1 MIRAIGRAGGWGAAL
16 VLALALVPV
25 AGCRTSSEGTPI
37 GPIGPA
43 PERPDDA
50 GAPIGSPP
58 DAGGA
63 GVDAGVPDVGG
74 GGVQMDAQ
82 APDPALVAYWKLDE
96 QGAMVAADSSGKN
109 NPAALIQLPAATAWT
124 LGRIGGAI
132 ELPGGGAHLRVA
144 SSVSVNGIFRAVTV
158 AAWVLRPA
166 GAGPAARAT
175 VLSRQGAYAL
185 GFDGDSPRW
194 AVTVDARPMPAV
206 LQGLEPAARGRW
218 IHMAGTFD
226 GNQARLFVEG
236 REVAAVVFSGT
247 IGSSMVPLTLGA
259 RLATTMADE
268 AHVGRL
274 DDVRLYARALA
285 PAEIAA
291 LAAP

>member
-1 MIRAIGRAGGWGAAL
+1 

-25 AGCRTSSEGTPI
+25 AGCRTTSEGTAI
-37 GPIGPA
+37 GPIGSPPEPPA
-43 PERPDDA
+43 DA
-50 GAPIGSPP
+50 GPPVGLPP

-96 QGAMVAADSSGKN
+96 QGAMVASDSSGKN

-124 LGRIGGAI
+124 LGRIGGAV

-185 GFDGDSPRW
+185 GFDGDIPRW

-206 LQGLEPAARGRW
+206 VQGLEPAARGRW

-226 GNQARLFVEG
+226 GNQARLFVDG
-236 REVAAVVFSGT
+236 REVAALVFSGT

>member
-1 MIRAIGRAGGWGAAL
+1 VIPSIGRAARWGAAL
-16 VLALALVPV
+16 VLALMPV
-25 AGCRTSSEGTPI
+25 AGCRTSSEGAPI
-37 GPIGPA
+37 GPIGPS
-43 PERPDDA
+43 PERPEDA
-50 GAPIGSPP
+50 GPPIGPRA
-58 DAGGA
+58 DAGG
-63 GVDAGVPDVGG
+63 GVADERVPDVAGD

-82 APDPALVAYWKLDE
+82 GPDPALVGYWKLDE

-124 LGRIGGAI
+124 LGRIDGAV
-132 ELPGGGAHLRVA
+132 ELTGGGAHLRVP

-158 AAWVLRPA
+158 AAWLLRPA
-166 GAGPAARAT
+166 GAGAAGRAT

-194 AVTVDARPMPAV
+194 AVTVDARPTPAV
-206 LQGLEPAARGRW
+206 LQGVEPAARGRW

-226 GNQARLFVEG
+226 GNQARLFVDG

-268 AHVGRL
+268 ALVGRL
-274 DDVRLYARALA
+274 DDVRLYARALG

>member
-1 MIRAIGRAGGWGAAL
+1 
-16 VLALALVPV
+16 VLAWALMPV

-37 GPIGPA
+37 GPS
-43 PERPDDA
+43 PERPEDA
-50 GAPIGSPP
+50 DPPGGSQA
-58 DAGGA
+58 DAGGP
-63 GVDAGVPDVGG
+63 GVDGSVPDVAG

-82 APDPALVAYWKLDE
+82 APDPALVGYWKLDE

-124 LGRIGGAI
+124 LGRIGGAVD
-132 ELPGGGAHLRVA
+132 LTGGGAHLRVA
-144 SSVSVNGIFRAVTV
+144 SSVSVNGVFRAVTV

-166 GAGPAARAT
+166 GAGAAGRAT

-185 GFDGDSPRW
+185 GFEGDSPRW
-194 AVTVDARPMPAV
+194 AVTVDARPTPAM

-268 AHVGRL
+268 ALVGRL